1 MSRPTRPIRRSVLN
15 RRQFLWRSGALGA
28 AGLSIPTLLAACGG
42 DDDDDGAGGAT
53 TSPGATPGTTTPG
66 TTTPGATT
74 PGATTPGATT
84 PGTSGTTQPSGGGGG
99 ELFFENWPE
108 YIDPTEDGTTGT
120 VDRFIEATG
129 IAMRYG
135 EAINDNNEYFALIQ
149 PVLGRGD
156 RIDADLIALT
166 GWLAGRLITLGWV
179 DPLPLDQV
187 PNAANL
193 RPDLQN
199 PAWDPTG
206 EFSLPWQTGITGIA
220 YNLDATGREI
230 GSVEDLFDPAFN
242 GKIGMLTE
250 MRDTVGLILLG
261 LGVDPSTV
269 TTFDDAAGAF
279 DQLAGAKSDG
289 QIRAFT
295 GNDYLD
301 DLSTGNFAAC
311 IGWSGD
317 VVQLARDNPAVKFV
331 IPEEG
336 GMSWA
341 DTMLMPKGAANRDPA
356 AQWMNF
362 VYDPVQAAQ
371 ITAWV
376 QYVSPV
382 VGVQEE
388 LAKLDP
394 ALAES
399 PLLFPDEATLARL
412 YGFAN
417 LSEEVEAEYDAA
429 FSDIVGA

>member
-1 MSRPTRPIRRSVLN
+1 MSRPTRPIQRPALN

-53 TSPGATPGTTTPG
+53 TSPGTTPG

-74 PGATTPGATT
+74 PGTTT
-84 PGTSGTTQPSGGGGG
+84 PGTSGASQPSGGGGG

-199 PAWDPTG
+199 PTWDPTG

-230 GSVEDLFDPAFN
+230 ASVEDLFDPAFN

-261 LGVDPSTV
+261 LGVDPATL

-341 DTMLMPKGAANRDPA
+341 DTMLMPKGAANRDPV

-394 ALAES
+394 ELAES
-399 PLLFPDEATLARL
+399 PLLFPDEATLQRL
-412 YGFAN
+412 HGFAN